1 MWRFRAGQ
9 GHIKADSKTS
19 PTSEQKLLKPDT
31 HRKQWA
37 VQYCTHVCPRVK
49 KPCINICSVL
59 SLGWGKEED
68 DGLYILLGKACERVR
83 TKKKAFIAARAK
95 AKKADC
101 DLVLVI

>member
-1 MWRFRAGQ
+1 M
-9 GHIKADSKTS
+9 
-19 PTSEQKLLKPDT
+19 
-31 HRKQWA
+31 
-37 VQYCTHVCPRVK
+37 
-49 KPCINICSVL
+49 L